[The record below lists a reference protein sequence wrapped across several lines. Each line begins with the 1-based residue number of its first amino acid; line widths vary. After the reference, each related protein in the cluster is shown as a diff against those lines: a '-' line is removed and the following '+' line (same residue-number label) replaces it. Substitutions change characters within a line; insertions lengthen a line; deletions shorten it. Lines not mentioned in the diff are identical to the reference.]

1 MGRKA
6 LKRLRKKRRTIKL
19 RKAPAQ
25 ASPPVP
31 PVDLVRFMMAN
42 NSASNNIAQNNHE
55 ELLMMRMASEKKNQE
70 MESYKRQIDM
80 ELQKQKDII
89 SERARLDK
97 ENKNMLSELKKQIE
111 SDKFMEDA
119 TRENNDVKNKL
130 ELQNVKHEHKMNIQT
145 QKNEVTEQEIQRQK
159 ELNKKQEENVKLK
172 RELEI
177 IKQKNNELNNQIK
190 NNDLYNN
197 NLQLKDE
204 IKRLKSEN
212 EAYDELIKTDEFVK
226 SADNHKK
233 YILELEKQKFDSEL
247 KDQVYKKRR
256 EVLLNYANIP
266 EISEEQWTAMQNKL
280 KESIQSSIVKEMEFK
295 KQQEEFNKKED
306 ETNHYKELLD
316 QQTKKMHEA
325 EIEKVRAEKK
335 IEKMKNK
342 SELADEMKEAIEY
355 EATQR
360 MDIEEINKKTDLAKK
375 AMEVYQES
383 LAVNAQNKYIKD
395 NGLKNAKVLA
405 EMKQKIVETEYS
417 NNAIKEYSDL
427 LDQLQKAEATNSV
440 AAKMYNFTDKF
451 TDYRTSVPAA
461 KILIEQMGYYNNSFD
476 KRRNLVDS
484 LEARIAQNPN
494 VWSYMVK
501 KYNQLEDVRNH
512 YSFQTLPYLTE
523 IINNMDQTINE
534 FKENN
539 WALS

>member
-25 ASPPVP
+25 ASP

-266 EISEEQWTAMQNKL
+266 EISEKQWTEMQNKL

-295 KQQEEFNKKED
+295 KQQEEFNKKEA

-325 EIEKVRAEKK
+325 EIEKVRAEKRLEK
-335 IEKMKNK
+335 INNK

-360 MDIEEINKKTDLAKK
+360 MDIEEINKKTDLAKR

-383 LAVNAQNKYIKD
+383 LVVNAQNKYIKD
-395 NGLKNAKVLA
+395 NGLKNAKELA

-440 AAKMYNFTDKF
+440 AAKMYNFTDNF
-451 TDYRTSVPAA
+451 TDYRTGVPAA
-461 KILIEQMGYYNNSFD
+461 KILIEQMGYYKNSFEN
-476 KRRNLVDS
+476 RRNLVDS

-501 KYNQLEDVRNH
+501 KYNELEDVRNH

-534 FKENN
+534 FKASN
-539 WALS
+539 WPLS

>member
-25 ASPPVP
+25 ASP

-197 NLQLKDE
+197 NLQLEDE

-266 EISEEQWTAMQNKL
+266 EISEKQWTEMQNKL
-280 KESIQSSIVKEMEFK
+280 KQSIQSSIVQEMEFK
-295 KQQEEFNKKED
+295 KQQEEFNKKEA

-325 EIEKVRAEKK
+325 EIEKVRAEKRL
-335 IEKMKNK
+335 EKMNNK
-342 SELADEMKEAIEY
+342 SALADEMKEALEY

-360 MDIEEINKKTDLAKK
+360 MDIEEINKKTDLAKR

-383 LAVNAQNKYIKD
+383 LVVNAQNKYIKD
-395 NGLKNAKVLA
+395 NGLKNAKELA

-427 LDQLQKAEATNSV
+427 LDQLQKAEAANSV
-440 AAKMYNFTDKF
+440 TAKMYNFTDKF
-451 TDYRTSVPAA
+451 TDYRTGVPAA
-461 KILIEQMGYYNNSFD
+461 KILIEQMGYYKNSFD

-501 KYNQLEDVRNH
+501 KYNKLEDVRNH

-523 IINNMDQTINE
+523 IINNMDKTINE

>member
-25 ASPPVP
+25 ASP

-177 IKQKNNELNNQIK
+177 IKQKNSELNNQIK

-266 EISEEQWTAMQNKL
+266 EISEKQWTEMQNKL
-280 KESIQSSIVKEMEFK
+280 KQSIQSSIVQEMEFK
-295 KQQEEFNKKED
+295 KQQEEFNKKEA

-325 EIEKVRAEKK
+325 EIEKVRAEKRLEK
-335 IEKMKNK
+335 INNK

-383 LAVNAQNKYIKD
+383 LVVNAQNKYIKD
-395 NGLKNAKVLA
+395 NGLKNAKELA

-440 AAKMYNFTDKF
+440 AAKMYNFTDNF
-451 TDYRTSVPAA
+451 TDYRTGVPAA
-461 KILIEQMGYYNNSFD
+461 KILIEQMGYYKNSFEN
-476 KRRNLVDS
+476 RRKLVDS

-501 KYNQLEDVRNH
+501 KHNELEDVRNH

-523 IINNMDQTINE
+523 IINNMDKTINE

>member
-25 ASPPVP
+25 ASP

-266 EISEEQWTAMQNKL
+266 EISEKQWTEMQNKL

-295 KQQEEFNKKED
+295 KQQEEFNKKEA

-325 EIEKVRAEKK
+325 EIEKVRAEKRLEK
-335 IEKMKNK
+335 INNK

-383 LAVNAQNKYIKD
+383 LVVNAQNKYIKD
-395 NGLKNAKVLA
+395 NGLKNAKELA

-461 KILIEQMGYYNNSFD
+461 KILIEQMGYYKNSFEN
-476 KRRNLVDS
+476 RRNLVDS

-501 KYNQLEDVRNH
+501 KHNELEDVRNH
-512 YSFQTLPYLTE
+512 YSFQPLPYLTE
-523 IINNMDQTINE
+523 IINNMDKTINE

>member
-25 ASPPVP
+25 ASP

-177 IKQKNNELNNQIK
+177 IKQKNSELNNQIK

-266 EISEEQWTAMQNKL
+266 EISEKQWTEMQNKL

-295 KQQEEFNKKED
+295 KQQEEFNKKEA

-325 EIEKVRAEKK
+325 EIEKVRAEKRLEK
-335 IEKMKNK
+335 INNK

-383 LAVNAQNKYIKD
+383 LVVNAQNKYIKD
-395 NGLKNAKVLA
+395 NGLKNAKELA

-461 KILIEQMGYYNNSFD
+461 KILIEQMGYYKNSFD

-523 IINNMDQTINE
+523 IINNMDKTINE

>member
-25 ASPPVP
+25 ASP

-177 IKQKNNELNNQIK
+177 IKQKNSELNNQIK

-266 EISEEQWTAMQNKL
+266 EISEKQWTEMQNKL
-280 KESIQSSIVKEMEFK
+280 KQSIQSSIVQEMEFK
-295 KQQEEFNKKED
+295 KQQEEFNKKEA

-325 EIEKVRAEKK
+325 EIEKVRAEKRLEK
-335 IEKMKNK
+335 INNK

-383 LAVNAQNKYIKD
+383 LVVNAQNKYIKD
-395 NGLKNAKVLA
+395 NGLKNAKELA

-440 AAKMYNFTDKF
+440 AAKMYNFTDNF
-451 TDYRTSVPAA
+451 TDYRTGVPAA
-461 KILIEQMGYYNNSFD
+461 KILIEQMGYYKNSFEN
-476 KRRNLVDS
+476 RRNLVDS

-501 KYNQLEDVRNH
+501 KDNELEDVRNH

-523 IINNMDQTINE
+523 IINNMDKTINE

>member
-25 ASPPVP
+25 ASP

-197 NLQLKDE
+197 NLQLEDE

-266 EISEEQWTAMQNKL
+266 EISEKQWTEMQNKL

-295 KQQEEFNKKED
+295 KQQEEFNKKEA

-325 EIEKVRAEKK
+325 EIEKVRAEKRLEK
-335 IEKMKNK
+335 INNK

-360 MDIEEINKKTDLAKK
+360 MDIEEINKKTDLAKR

-383 LAVNAQNKYIKD
+383 LVVNAQNKYIKD
-395 NGLKNAKVLA
+395 NGLKNAKELA

-451 TDYRTSVPAA
+451 TDYRTGVPAA
-461 KILIEQMGYYNNSFD
+461 KILIEQMGYYKNSFEN
-476 KRRNLVDS
+476 RRKLVDS

-501 KYNQLEDVRNH
+501 NHNELEDVRNH

-523 IINNMDQTINE
+523 IINNMDKTINE

>member
-25 ASPPVP
+25 ASP

-177 IKQKNNELNNQIK
+177 IKQKNSELNNQIK

-197 NLQLKDE
+197 NLQLEDE

-266 EISEEQWTAMQNKL
+266 EISEKQWTEMQNKL
-280 KESIQSSIVKEMEFK
+280 KQSIQSSIVKEMEFK
-295 KQQEEFNKKED
+295 KQQEEFNKKEA

-325 EIEKVRAEKK
+325 EIEKVRAEKRL
-335 IEKMKNK
+335 EKMNNK
-342 SELADEMKEAIEY
+342 SVLADEMKEALEY

-383 LAVNAQNKYIKD
+383 LVVNAQNKYIKD
-395 NGLKNAKVLA
+395 NGLKNAKELA

-440 AAKMYNFTDKF
+440 AAKMYNFTDNF
-451 TDYRTSVPAA
+451 TDYRTGVPAA
-461 KILIEQMGYYNNSFD
+461 KILIEQMGYYKNSFD

-501 KYNQLEDVRNH
+501 KHNELEDVRNH

-523 IINNMDQTINE
+523 IINNMDKTINE

>member
-25 ASPPVP
+25 ASP

-266 EISEEQWTAMQNKL
+266 EISEKQWTEMQNKL
-280 KESIQSSIVKEMEFK
+280 KESIQSSIVQEMEFK
-295 KQQEEFNKKED
+295 KQQEEFNKKEA

-325 EIEKVRAEKK
+325 EIEKVRAEKRL
-335 IEKMKNK
+335 EKMNNK
-342 SELADEMKEAIEY
+342 SALADEMKEAIEY

-360 MDIEEINKKTDLAKK
+360 MDIEEINKKTDLAKR

-383 LAVNAQNKYIKD
+383 LVVNAQNKYIKD
-395 NGLKNAKVLA
+395 NGLKNAKELA

-427 LDQLQKAEATNSV
+427 LDQLQKAEAANSV

-461 KILIEQMGYYNNSFD
+461 KILIEQMGYYKNSFD

-501 KYNQLEDVRNH
+501 KYNELEDVRNH

-523 IINNMDQTINE
+523 IINNMDKTINE

>member
-25 ASPPVP
+25 ASP

-266 EISEEQWTAMQNKL
+266 EISEKQWTEMQNKL
-280 KESIQSSIVKEMEFK
+280 KESIQSSIVQEMEFK
-295 KQQEEFNKKED
+295 KQQEEFNKKEA

-325 EIEKVRAEKK
+325 EIEKVRAEKRLEK
-335 IEKMKNK
+335 INNK

-383 LAVNAQNKYIKD
+383 LVVNAQNKYIKD
-395 NGLKNAKVLA
+395 NGLKNAKELA

-451 TDYRTSVPAA
+451 TDYRTGVPAA
-461 KILIEQMGYYNNSFD
+461 KILIEQMGYYKNSFEN
-476 KRRNLVDS
+476 RRNLVDS

-501 KYNQLEDVRNH
+501 KHNELEDVRNH

-523 IINNMDQTINE
+523 IINNMDKTINE

>member
-25 ASPPVP
+25 ASP

-177 IKQKNNELNNQIK
+177 IKQKNSELNNQIK

-266 EISEEQWTAMQNKL
+266 EISEEQWTSMQNKL

-295 KQQEEFNKKED
+295 KQQEEFNKKEA

-325 EIEKVRAEKK
+325 EIEKVRAEKRLEK
-335 IEKMKNK
+335 INNK

-360 MDIEEINKKTDLAKK
+360 MDIEEINKKTDLAKR

-383 LAVNAQNKYIKD
+383 LVVNAQNKYIKD
-395 NGLKNAKVLA
+395 NGLKNAKELA

-440 AAKMYNFTDKF
+440 AAKMYNFTDNF
-451 TDYRTSVPAA
+451 TDYRTGVPAA
-461 KILIEQMGYYNNSFD
+461 KILIEQMGYYKNSFEN
-476 KRRNLVDS
+476 RRKLVDS

-501 KYNQLEDVRNH
+501 KHNELEDVRNH

-523 IINNMDQTINE
+523 IINNMDKTINE

>member
-25 ASPPVP
+25 ASP

-177 IKQKNNELNNQIK
+177 IKQKNSELNNQIK

-266 EISEEQWTAMQNKL
+266 EISEKQWTEMQNKL
-280 KESIQSSIVKEMEFK
+280 KESIQSSIVQEMEFK
-295 KQQEEFNKKED
+295 KQQEEFNKKEA
-306 ETNHYKELLD
+306 ETNHYKELLE

-325 EIEKVRAEKK
+325 EIEKVRAEKRLEK
-335 IEKMKNK
+335 INNK

-383 LAVNAQNKYIKD
+383 LVVNAQNKYIKD
-395 NGLKNAKVLA
+395 NGLKNAKELA

-451 TDYRTSVPAA
+451 TDYRTGVPAA
-461 KILIEQMGYYNNSFD
+461 KILIEQMGYYKNSFD

-523 IINNMDQTINE
+523 IINNMDKTINE

>member
-25 ASPPVP
+25 ASP

-177 IKQKNNELNNQIK
+177 IKQKNSELNNQIK

-266 EISEEQWTAMQNKL
+266 EISEKQWTEMQNKL

-295 KQQEEFNKKED
+295 KQQEEFNKKEA

-325 EIEKVRAEKK
+325 EIEKVRAEKRLEK
-335 IEKMKNK
+335 INNK
-342 SELADEMKEAIEY
+342 SALADEMKEAIEY

-383 LAVNAQNKYIKD
+383 LVVNAQNKYIKD
-395 NGLKNAKVLA
+395 NGLKNAKELA

-440 AAKMYNFTDKF
+440 AAKMYNFTDNF
-451 TDYRTSVPAA
+451 TDYRTGVPAA
-461 KILIEQMGYYNNSFD
+461 KILIEQMGYYKNSFEN
-476 KRRNLVDS
+476 KRKLVDS

-501 KYNQLEDVRNH
+501 NHNELEDVRNH

-523 IINNMDQTINE
+523 IINNMDKTINE

>member
-25 ASPPVP
+25 ASP

-266 EISEEQWTAMQNKL
+266 EITEEQWTSMQNKL
-280 KESIQSSIVKEMEFK
+280 KESIQSSIVQEMEFK
-295 KQQEEFNKKED
+295 KQQEEFNKKEA

-325 EIEKVRAEKK
+325 EIEKVRAEKRLEK
-335 IEKMKNK
+335 INNK

-360 MDIEEINKKTDLAKK
+360 MDIEEINKKTDLAKR

-383 LAVNAQNKYIKD
+383 LVVNAQNKYIKD
-395 NGLKNAKVLA
+395 NGLKNAKELA

-451 TDYRTSVPAA
+451 TDYRTGVPAA
-461 KILIEQMGYYNNSFD
+461 KILIEQMGYYKNSFED
-476 KRRNLVDS
+476 RRKLVDS

-501 KYNQLEDVRNH
+501 NHNELEDVRNH

-523 IINNMDQTINE
+523 IINNMDKTINE

>member
-177 IKQKNNELNNQIK
+177 IKQKNSELNNQIK

-197 NLQLKDE
+197 NLQLEDE

-266 EISEEQWTAMQNKL
+266 EISEKQWTAMQNKL

-295 KQQEEFNKKED
+295 KQQEEFNKKEA

-325 EIEKVRAEKK
+325 EIEKVRAEKRLEK
-335 IEKMKNK
+335 INNK

-360 MDIEEINKKTDLAKK
+360 MDIEEINKKTDLAKR

-383 LAVNAQNKYIKD
+383 LVVNAQNKYIKD
-395 NGLKNAKVLA
+395 NGLKNAKELA

-461 KILIEQMGYYNNSFD
+461 KILIEQMGYYKNSFD

-501 KYNQLEDVRNH
+501 KDNELEDVRNH

-523 IINNMDQTINE
+523 IINNMDKTINE

>member
-25 ASPPVP
+25 ASP

-177 IKQKNNELNNQIK
+177 IKQKNSELNNQIK

-266 EISEEQWTAMQNKL
+266 EISEKQWTEMQNKL
-280 KESIQSSIVKEMEFK
+280 KQSIQSSIVKEMEFK
-295 KQQEEFNKKED
+295 KQQEEFNKKEA
-306 ETNHYKELLD
+306 EKNHYKELLD

-325 EIEKVRAEKK
+325 EIEKVRAEKRLEK
-335 IEKMKNK
+335 INNK
-342 SELADEMKEAIEY
+342 SALADEMKEAIEY

-360 MDIEEINKKTDLAKK
+360 MDIEEINKKTDLAKR

-383 LAVNAQNKYIKD
+383 LVVNAQNKYIKD
-395 NGLKNAKVLA
+395 NGLKNAKELA

-440 AAKMYNFTDKF
+440 AAKMYNFTDNF
-451 TDYRTSVPAA
+451 TDYRTGVPAA
-461 KILIEQMGYYNNSFD
+461 KILIEQMGYYKNSFEN
-476 KRRNLVDS
+476 KRKLVDS

-501 KYNQLEDVRNH
+501 NHNELEDVRNH

-523 IINNMDQTINE
+523 IINNMDKTINE

>member
-25 ASPPVP
+25 ASP

-177 IKQKNNELNNQIK
+177 IKQKNSELNNQIK

-197 NLQLKDE
+197 NLQLEDE

-266 EISEEQWTAMQNKL
+266 EITEEQWTSMQNKL

-295 KQQEEFNKKED
+295 KQQEEFNKKEA

-325 EIEKVRAEKK
+325 EIEKVRAEKRLEK
-335 IEKMKNK
+335 INNK

-383 LAVNAQNKYIKD
+383 LVVNAQNKYIKD
-395 NGLKNAKVLA
+395 NGLKNAKELA

-440 AAKMYNFTDKF
+440 AAKMYNFTDNF
-451 TDYRTSVPAA
+451 TDYRTGVPAA
-461 KILIEQMGYYNNSFD
+461 KILIEQMGYYKNSFEN
-476 KRRNLVDS
+476 RRNLVDS

-501 KYNQLEDVRNH
+501 KYNKLEDVRNH

-523 IINNMDQTINE
+523 IINNMDKTINE

>member
-25 ASPPVP
+25 ASP

-177 IKQKNNELNNQIK
+177 IKQKNSELNNQIK

-197 NLQLKDE
+197 NLQLEDE

-266 EISEEQWTAMQNKL
+266 EISEKQWTEMQNKL

-295 KQQEEFNKKED
+295 KQQEEFNKKEA

-325 EIEKVRAEKK
+325 EIEKVRAEKRLEK
-335 IEKMKNK
+335 INNK

-360 MDIEEINKKTDLAKK
+360 MDIEEINKKTDLAKR

-383 LAVNAQNKYIKD
+383 LVVNAQNKYIKD
-395 NGLKNAKVLA
+395 NGLKNAKELA

-440 AAKMYNFTDKF
+440 AAKMYNFTDNF
-451 TDYRTSVPAA
+451 TDYRTGVPAA
-461 KILIEQMGYYNNSFD
+461 KILIEQMGYYKNSFD

-501 KYNQLEDVRNH
+501 KHNELEDVRNH

-523 IINNMDQTINE
+523 IINNMDKTINE

>member
-177 IKQKNNELNNQIK
+177 IKQKNSELNNQIK

-197 NLQLKDE
+197 NLQLEDE

-266 EISEEQWTAMQNKL
+266 EISEKQWTEMQNKL

-295 KQQEEFNKKED
+295 KQQEEFNKKEA

-325 EIEKVRAEKK
+325 EIEKVRAEKRLEK
-335 IEKMKNK
+335 INNK
-342 SELADEMKEAIEY
+342 SALADEMKEAIEY

-360 MDIEEINKKTDLAKK
+360 MDIEEINKKTDLAKR

-383 LAVNAQNKYIKD
+383 LVVNAQNKYIKD
-395 NGLKNAKVLA
+395 NGLKNAKELA

-451 TDYRTSVPAA
+451 TDYRTGVPAA

-501 KYNQLEDVRNH
+501 NHNELEDVRNH

-523 IINNMDQTINE
+523 IINNMDKTINE

>member
-25 ASPPVP
+25 ASP

-177 IKQKNNELNNQIK
+177 IKQKNSELNNQIK

-266 EISEEQWTAMQNKL
+266 EISEKQWTAMQNKL

-295 KQQEEFNKKED
+295 KQQEEFNKKEA

-383 LAVNAQNKYIKD
+383 LVVNAQNKYIKD
-395 NGLKNAKVLA
+395 NGLKNAKELA

-451 TDYRTSVPAA
+451 TDYRTGVPAA
-461 KILIEQMGYYNNSFD
+461 KILIEQMGYYKNSFEN
-476 KRRNLVDS
+476 RRNLVDS

-501 KYNQLEDVRNH
+501 NHNELEDVRNH

-523 IINNMDQTINE
+523 IINNMDKTINE

>member
-25 ASPPVP
+25 ASP

-177 IKQKNNELNNQIK
+177 IKQKNSELNNQIK

-197 NLQLKDE
+197 NLQLEDE

-266 EISEEQWTAMQNKL
+266 EISEKQWTEMQNKL
-280 KESIQSSIVKEMEFK
+280 KQSIQSSIVQEMEFK
-295 KQQEEFNKKED
+295 KQQEEFNKKEA

-325 EIEKVRAEKK
+325 EIEKVRAEKRLEK
-335 IEKMKNK
+335 INNK

-383 LAVNAQNKYIKD
+383 LVVNAQNKYIKD
-395 NGLKNAKVLA
+395 NGLKNAKELA

-427 LDQLQKAEATNSV
+427 LDQLQKAEAANSV

-461 KILIEQMGYYNNSFD
+461 KILIEQMGYYKNSFEN
-476 KRRNLVDS
+476 KRKLVDS

-501 KYNQLEDVRNH
+501 KYNELEDVRNH

>member
-25 ASPPVP
+25 ASP

-266 EISEEQWTAMQNKL
+266 EISEKQWTEMQNKL

-295 KQQEEFNKKED
+295 KQQEEFNKKEA

-325 EIEKVRAEKK
+325 EIEKVRAEKRLEK
-335 IEKMKNK
+335 INNK

-383 LAVNAQNKYIKD
+383 LVVNAQNKYIKD
-395 NGLKNAKVLA
+395 NGLKNAKELA

-440 AAKMYNFTDKF
+440 AAKMYNFTDNF
-451 TDYRTSVPAA
+451 TDYRTGVPAA
-461 KILIEQMGYYNNSFD
+461 KILIEQMGYYKNSFEN
-476 KRRNLVDS
+476 RRNLVDS

-501 KYNQLEDVRNH
+501 KHNELEDVRNH

-523 IINNMDQTINE
+523 IINNMDKTINE
-534 FKENN
+534 FKASN
-539 WALS
+539 WPLS

>member
-25 ASPPVP
+25 ASP

-70 MESYKRQIDM
+70 MESYKRQIDI

-177 IKQKNNELNNQIK
+177 IKQKNSELNNQIK

-266 EISEEQWTAMQNKL
+266 EISEKQWTEMQNKL

-295 KQQEEFNKKED
+295 KQQEEFNKKEA

-383 LAVNAQNKYIKD
+383 LVVNAQNKYIKD
-395 NGLKNAKVLA
+395 NGLKNAKELA

-440 AAKMYNFTDKF
+440 AAKMYNFTDNF
-451 TDYRTSVPAA
+451 TDYRTGVPAA
-461 KILIEQMGYYNNSFD
+461 KILIEQMGYYKNSFD

-501 KYNQLEDVRNH
+501 NHNELEDVRNH

-523 IINNMDQTINE
+523 IINNMDKTINE

>member
-25 ASPPVP
+25 ASP

-177 IKQKNNELNNQIK
+177 IKQKNSELNNQIK

-266 EISEEQWTAMQNKL
+266 EITEEQWTSMQNKL

-295 KQQEEFNKKED
+295 KQQEEFNKKEA

-325 EIEKVRAEKK
+325 EIEKVRAEKRLEK
-335 IEKMKNK
+335 INNK

-383 LAVNAQNKYIKD
+383 LVVNAQNKYIKD
-395 NGLKNAKVLA
+395 NGLKNAKELA

-451 TDYRTSVPAA
+451 TDYRTGVHAA
-461 KILIEQMGYYNNSFD
+461 KILIEQMGYYKNSFD

-501 KYNQLEDVRNH
+501 KYNELEDVRNH

-523 IINNMDQTINE
+523 IINNMDKTINE

>member
-25 ASPPVP
+25 ASP

-266 EISEEQWTAMQNKL
+266 EISEKQWTEMQNKL

-295 KQQEEFNKKED
+295 KQQEEFNKKEA

-325 EIEKVRAEKK
+325 EIEKVRAEKRL
-335 IEKMKNK
+335 EKMNNK
-342 SELADEMKEAIEY
+342 SVLADEMKEALEY

-360 MDIEEINKKTDLAKK
+360 MDIEEINKKTDLAKR

-383 LAVNAQNKYIKD
+383 LVVNAQNKYIKD
-395 NGLKNAKVLA
+395 NGLKNAKELA

-440 AAKMYNFTDKF
+440 AAKMYNFTDNF
-451 TDYRTSVPAA
+451 TDYRTGVPAA
-461 KILIEQMGYYNNSFD
+461 KILIEQMGYYKNSFEN
-476 KRRNLVDS
+476 RRKLVDS

-501 KYNQLEDVRNH
+501 KYNELEDVRNH

-523 IINNMDQTINE
+523 IINNMDKTINE

>member
-25 ASPPVP
+25 ASP

-197 NLQLKDE
+197 NLQLEDE

-266 EISEEQWTAMQNKL
+266 EISEKQWTEMQNKL

-295 KQQEEFNKKED
+295 KQQEEFNKKEA

-325 EIEKVRAEKK
+325 EIEKVRAEKRLEK
-335 IEKMKNK
+335 INNK

-383 LAVNAQNKYIKD
+383 LVVNAQNKYIKD
-395 NGLKNAKVLA
+395 NGLKNAKELA

-427 LDQLQKAEATNSV
+427 LDQLQKAEAANSV

-451 TDYRTSVPAA
+451 TDYRTGVPAA
-461 KILIEQMGYYNNSFD
+461 KILIEQMGYYKNSFEN
-476 KRRNLVDS
+476 KRKLVDS

-501 KYNQLEDVRNH
+501 KDNKLEDVRNH

-523 IINNMDQTINE
+523 IINNMDKTINE

>member
-25 ASPPVP
+25 ASP

-177 IKQKNNELNNQIK
+177 IKQKNSELNNQIK

-266 EISEEQWTAMQNKL
+266 EISEKQWTEMQNKL

-295 KQQEEFNKKED
+295 KQQEEFNKKEA

-325 EIEKVRAEKK
+325 EIEKVRAEKRLEK
-335 IEKMKNK
+335 INNK

-360 MDIEEINKKTDLAKK
+360 MDIEEINKKTDLAKR

-383 LAVNAQNKYIKD
+383 LVVNAQNKYIKD
-395 NGLKNAKVLA
+395 NGLKNAKELA

-427 LDQLQKAEATNSV
+427 LDQLQKAEAANSV

-461 KILIEQMGYYNNSFD
+461 KILIEQMGYYKNSFD

-501 KYNQLEDVRNH
+501 KYNELEDVRNH

-523 IINNMDQTINE
+523 IINNMDKTINE

>member
-25 ASPPVP
+25 AP

-177 IKQKNNELNNQIK
+177 IKQKNSELNNQIK

-266 EISEEQWTAMQNKL
+266 EISEKQWTEMQNKL

-295 KQQEEFNKKED
+295 KQQEEFNKKEA

-325 EIEKVRAEKK
+325 EIEKVRAEKRLEK
-335 IEKMKNK
+335 INNK

-383 LAVNAQNKYIKD
+383 LVVNAQNKYIKD
-395 NGLKNAKVLA
+395 NGLKNAKELA

-427 LDQLQKAEATNSV
+427 LDQLQKAEAANSV

-451 TDYRTSVPAA
+451 TDYRTGVPAA
-461 KILIEQMGYYNNSFD
+461 KILIEQMGYYKNSFEN
-476 KRRNLVDS
+476 RRKLVDS

-501 KYNQLEDVRNH
+501 KHNELEDVRNH

-523 IINNMDQTINE
+523 IINNMDKTINE

>member
-25 ASPPVP
+25 ASP

-177 IKQKNNELNNQIK
+177 IKQKNSELNNQIK

-197 NLQLKDE
+197 NLQLEDE

-266 EISEEQWTAMQNKL
+266 EISEKQWTAMQNKL

-295 KQQEEFNKKED
+295 KQQEEFNKKEA

-325 EIEKVRAEKK
+325 EIEKVRAEKRLEK
-335 IEKMKNK
+335 INNK

-360 MDIEEINKKTDLAKK
+360 MDIEEINKKTDLAKR

-383 LAVNAQNKYIKD
+383 LVVNAQNKYIKD
-395 NGLKNAKVLA
+395 NGLKNAKELA

-427 LDQLQKAEATNSV
+427 LDQLQKAEAANSV

-451 TDYRTSVPAA
+451 TDYRTGVPAA
-461 KILIEQMGYYNNSFD
+461 KILIEQMGYYKNSFD

-501 KYNQLEDVRNH
+501 KHNELEDVRNH

>member
-177 IKQKNNELNNQIK
+177 IKQKNSELNNQIK

-266 EISEEQWTAMQNKL
+266 EISEKQWTEMQNKL
-280 KESIQSSIVKEMEFK
+280 KESIQSSIVQEMEFK
-295 KQQEEFNKKED
+295 KQQEEFNKKEA

-325 EIEKVRAEKK
+325 EIEKVRAEKRLEK
-335 IEKMKNK
+335 INNK

-383 LAVNAQNKYIKD
+383 LVVNAQNKYIKD
-395 NGLKNAKVLA
+395 NGLKNAKELA

-440 AAKMYNFTDKF
+440 AAKMYNFTDNF
-451 TDYRTSVPAA
+451 TDYRTGVPAA
-461 KILIEQMGYYNNSFD
+461 KILIEQMGYYKNSFEN
-476 KRRNLVDS
+476 RRNLVDS

-501 KYNQLEDVRNH
+501 KHNELEDVRNH

-523 IINNMDQTINE
+523 IINNMDKTINE

>member
-25 ASPPVP
+25 ASP

-266 EISEEQWTAMQNKL
+266 EISEKQWTEMQNKL

-295 KQQEEFNKKED
+295 KQQEEFNKKEA

-325 EIEKVRAEKK
+325 EIEKVRAEKRLEK
-335 IEKMKNK
+335 INNK

-360 MDIEEINKKTDLAKK
+360 MDIEEINKKTDLAKR

-383 LAVNAQNKYIKD
+383 LVVNAQNKYIKD
-395 NGLKNAKVLA
+395 NGLKNAKELA

-461 KILIEQMGYYNNSFD
+461 KILIEQMGYYKNSFEN
-476 KRRNLVDS
+476 RRNLVDS

-501 KYNQLEDVRNH
+501 KHNELEDVRNH

-523 IINNMDQTINE
+523 IINNMDKTINE

>member
-190 NNDLYNN
+190 KNDLYNN

-212 EAYDELIKTDEFVK
+212 EAYDELIETDEFVK

-266 EISEEQWTAMQNKL
+266 EISEKQWTEMQNKL
-280 KESIQSSIVKEMEFK
+280 KESIQSSIVQEMEFK
-295 KQQEEFNKKED
+295 KQQEEFNKKEA
-306 ETNHYKELLD
+306 ETNHYKELLE

-325 EIEKVRAEKK
+325 EIEKVRAEKRLEK
-335 IEKMKNK
+335 INNK

-360 MDIEEINKKTDLAKK
+360 MDIEEINKKTDLAKR

-383 LAVNAQNKYIKD
+383 LVVNAQNKYIKD
-395 NGLKNAKVLA
+395 NGLKNAKELA

-440 AAKMYNFTDKF
+440 AAKMYNFTDNF
-451 TDYRTSVPAA
+451 TDYRTGVPAA
-461 KILIEQMGYYNNSFD
+461 KILIEQMGYYKNSFD

-501 KYNQLEDVRNH
+501 KYNELEDVRNH

-534 FKENN
+534 FKASN
-539 WALS
+539 WPLS

>member
-25 ASPPVP
+25 ASP

-197 NLQLKDE
+197 NLQLEDE

-266 EISEEQWTAMQNKL
+266 EISEKQWTEMQNKL
-280 KESIQSSIVKEMEFK
+280 KESIQSSIVQEMEFK
-295 KQQEEFNKKED
+295 KQQEEFNKKEA
-306 ETNHYKELLD
+306 ETNHYKELLE

-325 EIEKVRAEKK
+325 EIEKVRAEKRLEK
-335 IEKMKNK
+335 INNK

-360 MDIEEINKKTDLAKK
+360 MDIEEINKKTDLAKR

-383 LAVNAQNKYIKD
+383 LVVNAQNKYIKD
-395 NGLKNAKVLA
+395 NGLKNAKELA

-440 AAKMYNFTDKF
+440 AAKMYNFTDNF
-451 TDYRTSVPAA
+451 TDYRTGVPAA
-461 KILIEQMGYYNNSFD
+461 KTLIEQMGYYKNSFEN
-476 KRRNLVDS
+476 RRNLVDS

-501 KYNQLEDVRNH
+501 KHNELEDVRNH

-523 IINNMDQTINE
+523 IINNMDKTINE

>member
-25 ASPPVP
+25 ASP

-266 EISEEQWTAMQNKL
+266 EISEKQWTEMQNKL
-280 KESIQSSIVKEMEFK
+280 KQSIQSSIVQEMEFK
-295 KQQEEFNKKED
+295 KQQEEFNKKEA
-306 ETNHYKELLD
+306 ETNHYKELLE

-325 EIEKVRAEKK
+325 EIEKVRAEKRLEK
-335 IEKMKNK
+335 INNK

-383 LAVNAQNKYIKD
+383 LVVNAQNKYIKD
-395 NGLKNAKVLA
+395 NGLKNAKELA

-523 IINNMDQTINE
+523 IINNMDKTINE

>member
-25 ASPPVP
+25 ASP

-177 IKQKNNELNNQIK
+177 IKQKNSELNNQIK

-266 EISEEQWTAMQNKL
+266 EMTEEQWTAMQNKL
-280 KESIQSSIVKEMEFK
+280 KQSIQSSIVQEMEFK
-295 KQQEEFNKKED
+295 KQQEEFNKKEA

-325 EIEKVRAEKK
+325 EIEKVRAEKRLEK
-335 IEKMKNK
+335 INNK

-383 LAVNAQNKYIKD
+383 LVVNAQNKYIKD
-395 NGLKNAKVLA
+395 NGLKNAKELA

-427 LDQLQKAEATNSV
+427 LDQLQKAEAANSV

-461 KILIEQMGYYNNSFD
+461 KILIEQMGYYKNSFD

-523 IINNMDQTINE
+523 IINNMDKTINE

>member
-25 ASPPVP
+25 ASP

-177 IKQKNNELNNQIK
+177 IKQKNSELNNQIK

-197 NLQLKDE
+197 NLQLEDE

-266 EISEEQWTAMQNKL
+266 EISEKQWTEMQNKL

-295 KQQEEFNKKED
+295 KQQEEFNKKEA
-306 ETNHYKELLD
+306 ETNHYKELLE

-325 EIEKVRAEKK
+325 EIEKVRAEKRLEK
-335 IEKMKNK
+335 INNK

-360 MDIEEINKKTDLAKK
+360 MDIEEINKKTDLAKR

-383 LAVNAQNKYIKD
+383 LVVNAQNKYIKD
-395 NGLKNAKVLA
+395 NGLKNAKELA

-501 KYNQLEDVRNH
+501 NHNELEDVRNH

-523 IINNMDQTINE
+523 IINNMDKTINE

>member
-25 ASPPVP
+25 ASP

-266 EISEEQWTAMQNKL
+266 EISEKQWTEMQNKL
-280 KESIQSSIVKEMEFK
+280 KQSIQSSIVQEMEFK
-295 KQQEEFNKKED
+295 KQQEEFNKKEA

-325 EIEKVRAEKK
+325 EIEKVRAEKRLEK
-335 IEKMKNK
+335 INNK

-360 MDIEEINKKTDLAKK
+360 MDIEEINKKTDLAKR

-383 LAVNAQNKYIKD
+383 LVVNAQNKYIKD
-395 NGLKNAKVLA
+395 NGLKNAKELA

-427 LDQLQKAEATNSV
+427 LDQLQKAEAANSV

-451 TDYRTSVPAA
+451 TDYRTGVPAA
-461 KILIEQMGYYNNSFD
+461 KILIEQMGYYKNSFEN
-476 KRRNLVDS
+476 RRNLVDS

-523 IINNMDQTINE
+523 IINNMDKTINE

>member
-25 ASPPVP
+25 ASP

-177 IKQKNNELNNQIK
+177 IKQKNSELNNQIK

-266 EISEEQWTAMQNKL
+266 EISEKQWTAMQNKL

-295 KQQEEFNKKED
+295 KQQEEFNKKEA

-325 EIEKVRAEKK
+325 EIEKVRAEKRLEK
-335 IEKMKNK
+335 INNK

-360 MDIEEINKKTDLAKK
+360 MDIEEINKKTDLAKR

-383 LAVNAQNKYIKD
+383 LVVNAQNKYIKD
-395 NGLKNAKVLA
+395 NGLKNAKELA

-427 LDQLQKAEATNSV
+427 LDQLQKAEAANSV

-451 TDYRTSVPAA
+451 TDYRTGVPAA
-461 KILIEQMGYYNNSFD
+461 KILIEQMGYYKNSFEN
-476 KRRNLVDS
+476 RRNLVDS

-501 KYNQLEDVRNH
+501 KHNELEDVRNH

-523 IINNMDQTINE
+523 IINNMDKTINE

>member
-25 ASPPVP
+25 ASP

-177 IKQKNNELNNQIK
+177 IKQKNSELNNQIK

-197 NLQLKDE
+197 NLQLEDE

-266 EISEEQWTAMQNKL
+266 EISEKQWTEMQNKL

-295 KQQEEFNKKED
+295 KQQEEFNKKEA

-325 EIEKVRAEKK
+325 EIEKVRAEKRLEK
-335 IEKMKNK
+335 INNK

-383 LAVNAQNKYIKD
+383 LVVNAQNKYIKD
-395 NGLKNAKVLA
+395 NGLKNAKELA

-451 TDYRTSVPAA
+451 TDYRTGVPAA
-461 KILIEQMGYYNNSFD
+461 KILIEQMGYYKNSFEN
-476 KRRNLVDS
+476 RRNLVDS

-501 KYNQLEDVRNH
+501 KYNELEDVRNH

-523 IINNMDQTINE
+523 IINNMDKTINE

>member
-25 ASPPVP
+25 ASP

-266 EISEEQWTAMQNKL
+266 EISEKQWTEMQNKL
-280 KESIQSSIVKEMEFK
+280 KQSIQSSIVQEMEFK
-295 KQQEEFNKKED
+295 KQQEEFNKKEA

-325 EIEKVRAEKK
+325 EIEKVRAEKRLEK
-335 IEKMKNK
+335 INNK

-360 MDIEEINKKTDLAKK
+360 MDIEEINKKTDLAKR

-383 LAVNAQNKYIKD
+383 LVVNAQNKYIKD
-395 NGLKNAKVLA
+395 NGLKNAKELA

-451 TDYRTSVPAA
+451 TDYRTGVPAA
-461 KILIEQMGYYNNSFD
+461 KILIEQMGYYKNSFD

-501 KYNQLEDVRNH
+501 NHNELEDVRNH